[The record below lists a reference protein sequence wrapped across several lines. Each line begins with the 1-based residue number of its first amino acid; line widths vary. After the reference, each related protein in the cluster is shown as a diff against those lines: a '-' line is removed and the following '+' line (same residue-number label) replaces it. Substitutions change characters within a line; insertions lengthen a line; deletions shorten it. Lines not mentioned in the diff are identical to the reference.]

1 LEIFLDPG
9 MARGR
14 LIAAVLVAAGLLA
27 GGLLYWRATQQILV
41 HTVPIERNVEVR
53 VFGIGTVE
61 AQILSKIGFQ
71 VAGRIVQIGA
81 DQGDVVKAGVLL
93 AQLDDSVQRAK
104 LMRSDVAIH
113 QSAANLLRAQ
123 AQSERARTTHRQR
136 ATVNVRRQSLLARGS
151 LAQEAADDAQAAE
164 DIARSE
170 LSVVEADVAIAK
182 VLQDDTAAQRK
193 IDAALLNQHE
203 LRAPFD
209 GRVIARHKE
218 LGSIANPGEIVFTL
232 IAAETVWIR
241 AYVDESQTGGLAV
254 GLSAFVRLRS
264 DASRVVEAEV
274 VRIDQENDRVT
285 EERRVYVRCRACSP
299 QHQIR
304 YLGEQAEVEIVKAVI
319 PSGRFIPLRFVE
331 AFDGQA
337 GLIWVLANG
346 RLAKQ
351 RVQFGERLLDGRIR
365 IASELP
371 ANVEPVADSRSG
383 LRVGRAAR
391 PENSGG

>member
-1 LEIFLDPG
+1 MF
-9 MARGR
+9 RGR
-14 LIAAVLVAAGLLA
+14 PVGLVLVAAGLLA
-27 GGLLYWRATQQILV
+27 GGLLYWRATHQIAV
-41 HTVPIERNVEVR
+41 QTVPIDRNVEVR

-61 AQILSKIGFQ
+61 AQVLSKIGFQ
-71 VAGRIVQIGA
+71 VAGKIVQIGA

-93 AQLDDSVQRAK
+93 AQLDDSAQRAK
-104 LMRSDVAIH
+104 LMRSDVAMH
-113 QSAANLLRAQ
+113 QAAASLLRAQ
-123 AQSERARTTHRQR
+123 AQSERARTTHKQR
-136 ATVNVRRQSLLARGS
+136 ATVNARRQSLLARGS

-182 VLQDDTAAQRK
+182 VLQEDAAAQRQ
-193 IDAALLNQHE
+193 IDAVLLNQHE

-209 GRVIARHKE
+209 SRVIARHKE
-218 LGSIANPGEIVFTL
+218 LGSIANPGEVVFTL

-241 AYVDESQTGGLAV
+241 AYVDESQAGGLVV
-254 GLSAFVRLRS
+254 GQTAHVRLRS
-264 DASRVVEAEV
+264 DAARVVEAEV

-299 QHQIR
+299 QHQVR

-331 AFDGQA
+331 AFDGHS
-337 GLIWVLANG
+337 GLIWVVEND
-346 RLAKQ
+346 RLAK
-351 RVQFGERLLDGRIR
+351 RHVQFGERLLDGRIR

-371 ANVEPVADSRSG
+371 VHVEAVADSGSG

-391 PENSGG
+391 PANTGAP